1 MNQYTKDIAELLN
14 CNLETAL
21 RVQDLIDDADLID
34 WSEASVVKINK
45 VVREVAK
52 EIGLVSIN

>member
-1 MNQYTKDIAELLN
+1 MNQNTKDISVLLN
-14 CNLETAL
+14 CDLVTAL

-34 WSEASVVKINK
+34 WSEASAVKIHK

-52 EIGLVSIN
+52 EMGL

>member
-52 EIGLVSIN
+52 EIGLVSVN

>member
-1 MNQYTKDIAELLN
+1 MNQYTKNIAELLN

-52 EIGLVSIN
+52 EIGLVSVN